1 MTGLSIPPK
10 YARFFLKN
18 LKTRHILLQGSR
30 RSGKSFAA
38 YKWLTLLAHDKT
50 PTFNYIICAS
60 FPALTLS
67 IKDFQLATGIEVQG
81 SSLYGHHVKLPNGSI
96 IAWRAFDDPTKPQG
110 SSCVRA
116 IIEEALNIPEDIIT
130 TFLMGVEKQVIFIYN
145 PTKTSHLEKYV
156 SPDGS
161 NKLITT
167 FKDNPF
173 LGQAQLDE
181 FELIRQRGTSPTA
194 SVLERYAYQVYYKGE
209 FSQAGGKVFPLIYNC
224 EDSEY
229 DELPDI
235 ECFGLDFGYVDS
247 ADATCC
253 VGSKI
258 HDGVL
263 YLKQYLNSKHL
274 SNNKDLAFALADL
287 GLDCYSYICG
297 DMAGLG
303 KERMKDLCSAGKG
316 EWTEPSICNGF
327 NIVNAK
333 KGRITDGLNR
343 MLQYE
348 KIVVTN
354 SSIDLRTE
362 MDRYEI
368 NPDGN
373 EISKHQNLVDAA
385 RYSTRM
391 HEQIYE

>member
-247 ADATCC
+247 ADSTCC

-263 YLKQYLNSKHL
+263 YLKQYIII
-274 SNNKDLAFALADL
+274 F
-287 GLDCYSYICG
+287 
-297 DMAGLG
+297 
-303 KERMKDLCSAGKG
+303 
-316 EWTEPSICNGF
+316 
-327 NIVNAK
+327 
-333 KGRITDGLNR
+333 
-343 MLQYE
+343 
-348 KIVVTN
+348 
-354 SSIDLRTE
+354 
-362 MDRYEI
+362 
-368 NPDGN
+368 
-373 EISKHQNLVDAA
+373 
-385 RYSTRM
+385 
-391 HEQIYE
+391 